1 MRTGKVARIADRVRK
16 ELGEL
21 TPQERDLAVKALR
34 AALYE
39 GFALDAATSDPN
51 QMEACVRC
59 GSIRIIRKGR
69 GRDGSQ
75 RWKCMNCNRTFGV
88 RTNRVMGMSKLKAGV
103 WMRFLECFVDCLSLR
118 KCAQRCG
125 VCLKTA
131 FLMRQRVI
139 ECIRR
144 YTPVL
149 RSEAGMSVQLD
160 ETYFRESFKGN
171 HTKSAVF
178 VMPRKAH
185 KRTKA
190 LRKRGLSKE
199 QICVATGVDDAG
211 RSFLTVCGRGINLQA
226 YLDWFQWLV
235 AFTDGFGETDDDR
248 LLARQLGN
256 GLYRIRRRDYQRMM
270 PQYMEYWQ
278 KAA

>member
-1 MRTGKVARIADRVRK
+1 
-16 ELGEL
+16 
-21 TPQERDLAVKALR
+21 
-34 AALYE
+34 
-39 GFALDAATSDPN
+39 
-51 QMEACVRC
+51 
-59 GSIRIIRKGR
+59 
-69 GRDGSQ
+69 
-75 RWKCMNCNRTFGV
+75 
-88 RTNRVMGMSKLKAGV
+88 
-103 WMRFLECFVDCLSLR
+103 
-118 KCAQRCG
+118 
-125 VCLKTA
+125 
-131 FLMRQRVI
+131 
-139 ECIRR
+139 
-144 YTPVL
+144 
-149 RSEAGMSVQLD
+149 MSVQLD

-185 KRTKA
+185 KHTKA

-211 RSFLTVCGRGINLQA
+211 RSFLTVCGRGIISKDRAMSALKVHIGRGTDVLTDGAPAYVKPLAELGANLTQASADGHAINRVNTLHARLEDFMFGFHGVSTKYLQA

-270 PQYMEYWQ
+270 PPYMEYWQ

>member
-34 AALYE
+34 DALYE
-39 GFALDAATSDPN
+39 GFALDVATSDPN

-149 RSEAGMSVQLD
+149 RSEAGMSVQLED
-160 ETYFRESFKGN
+160 
-171 HTKSAVF
+171 VL
-178 VMPRKAH
+178 P
-185 KRTKA
+185 
-190 LRKRGLSKE
+190 
-199 QICVATGVDDAG
+199 
-211 RSFLTVCGRGINLQA
+211 
-226 YLDWFQWLV
+226 
-235 AFTDGFGETDDDR
+235 
-248 LLARQLGN
+248 
-256 GLYRIRRRDYQRMM
+256 
-270 PQYMEYWQ
+270 
-278 KAA
+278 

>member
-1 MRTGKVARIADRVRK
+1 
-16 ELGEL
+16 
-21 TPQERDLAVKALR
+21 
-34 AALYE
+34 
-39 GFALDAATSDPN
+39 
-51 QMEACVRC
+51 
-59 GSIRIIRKGR
+59 
-69 GRDGSQ
+69 
-75 RWKCMNCNRTFGV
+75 
-88 RTNRVMGMSKLKAGV
+88 MGMSKLKAGV

-149 RSEAGMSVQLD
+149 RSEAGSCVQLD

-178 VMPRKAH
+178 VMPRKAR
-185 KRTKA
+185 KRTKS

-199 QICVATGVDDAG
+199 QICVATGVDDTG
-211 RSFLTVCGRGINLQA
+211 RSFLTVCGRGVISKDRAMSALKPHIGRGADVLTDGASAYVKPLAELGANLTQTDADDHAINRVNTLHARLEDFMFGFHGVSTKYLQA
-226 YLDWFQWLV
+226 YLDWFQWLG
-235 AFTDGFGETDDDR
+235 AFTDGCGDTGDDR

-256 GLYRIRRRDYQRMM
+256 GLYRIRRRDYQRMT
-270 PQYMEYWQ
+270 PPYMDYWR

>member
-1 MRTGKVARIADRVRK
+1 
-16 ELGEL
+16 
-21 TPQERDLAVKALR
+21 
-34 AALYE
+34 
-39 GFALDAATSDPN
+39 
-51 QMEACVRC
+51 
-59 GSIRIIRKGR
+59 
-69 GRDGSQ
+69 
-75 RWKCMNCNRTFGV
+75 
-88 RTNRVMGMSKLKAGV
+88 
-103 WMRFLECFVDCLSLR
+103 
-118 KCAQRCG
+118 
-125 VCLKTA
+125 
-131 FLMRQRVI
+131 MRQRVI

-149 RSEAGMSVQLD
+149 HSEAGLCVQLD

-171 HTKSAVF
+171 HTKSTVF

-211 RSFLTVCGRGINLQA
+211 RSFLTVCGRGVISKDCAMSALKVHIGRGTDVLTDGAPAYVKPLAELGANLTQASADGHAINRVNTLHARLEDFMFGFHGVSTKYLQA

-235 AFTDGFGETDDDR
+235 AFTDGCGDTGDDR

-256 GLYRIRRRDYQRMM
+256 GLYRIRRRDYQRMT
-270 PQYMEYWQ
+270 PPYMEYWQ